1 MSVSYVILVGGR
13 IHGRGRGARAR
24 AGGAGSAPR
33 RCFLPTFV
41 ASLFDR
47 LLGSTDASTGLLSVG
62 HSPESPPP
70 PSPIPELPLG
80 ARKIWECL
88 HDAGKLVGSSSFDG
102 AGLVF

>member
-13 IHGRGRGARAR
+13 IHGRGRGRGR

-62 HSPESPPP
+62 HSPESPP
-70 PSPIPELPLG
+70 LPLPLPSQNY
-80 ARKIWECL
+80 R
-88 HDAGKLVGSSSFDG
+88 
-102 AGLVF
+102 